1 MKGVTVPLVKCMY
14 VFYLV
19 LDEQNMFKIQVTEAS
34 EMWYVSEIG
43 WIANPLYFKIV
54 EWQQT

>member
-1 MKGVTVPLVKCMY
+1 MKGVTVPLVKRTY

-19 LDEQNMFKIQVTEAS
+19 LDEKNMFKIQVTEAS

-43 WIANPLYFKIV
+43 WIVNPIYFKIV

>member
-1 MKGVTVPLVKCMY
+1 MKGVTVPLVKRMC

-34 EMWYVSEIG
+34 EIWYVSDIG
-43 WIANPLYFKIV
+43 CIANPLYFKTV